1 MCILFTNS
9 MFKILYF
16 FFISIIYSFIFLW
29 WYQIYISATCIAS
42 WVFHFFLFRLS
53 YMNRLCE
60 LAWHSDRL
68 EAAGNSRVSGMQRGN
83 LCKLISNPVISLL
96 ISRRRNHL
104 SAYHFCLIDYHD
116 NYSLF
121 LWVLGYSYAMKKFL
135 VTDSCY
141 KDGVLVSTCGALL
154 SMLLQERI
162 KNTKNN
168 EIISI
173 EDTWQPSS

>member
-1 MCILFTNS
+1 MMISNIHISNMYSFVGLS
-9 MFKILYF
+9 F
-16 FFISIIYSFIFLW
+16 FFY
-29 WYQIYISATCIAS
+29 
-42 WVFHFFLFRLS
+42 LFRLS

-68 EAAGNSRVSGMQRGN
+68 VAAGNSRVSGMQRGN

-104 SAYHFCLIDYHD
+104 SAYHFCLISYHD

-173 EDTWQPSS
+173 EDT